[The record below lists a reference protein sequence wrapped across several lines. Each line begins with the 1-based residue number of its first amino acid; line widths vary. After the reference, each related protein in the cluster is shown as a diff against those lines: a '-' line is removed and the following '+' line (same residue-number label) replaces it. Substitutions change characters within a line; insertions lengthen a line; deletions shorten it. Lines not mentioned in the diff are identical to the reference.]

1 MEIPAVNLK
10 LLVFRAGQP
19 HPAAALPTALQS
31 KPLYPRGFMAW
42 LPSSYAWG
50 NFSVL
55 GVGVWAIAQRDS
67 LDAVLMF
74 LVGMTVT
81 LLTDVVHFGVYYPLA
96 EGLVDRSRDTFRF
109 SVGMAILSLLLKPI
123 SCFFLYQ
130 MYRER
135 GGEYN
140 VNFADRRMSPMQE
153 NGREPGKPG
162 RKAEKR
168 PREVMYSEPS
178 VERSPVDTNVLGSID
193 EKLNKLD
200 ILDLLRSDTM
210 ELKTSM
216 EYSHYLIGQLR
227 TENHSTKGLTRER
240 DSYPPIDLQE
250 PSTISANP

>member
-10 LLVFRAGQP
+10 AIVLVHWLL
-19 HPAAALPTALQS
+19 TTW
-31 KPLYPRGFMAW
+31 GFMAW

-74 LVGMTVT
+74 LVGMTMT

-96 EGLVDRSRDTFRF
+96 EGLAERSRDTFRF

-140 VNFADRRMSPMQE
+140 VNFADQRMSPTQE
-153 NGREPGKPG
+153 NGRETGKTG

-168 PREVMYSEPS
+168 PREATYSEPS
-178 VERSPVDTNVLGSID
+178 VDRSTVDINVLGSID
-193 EKLNKLD
+193 EKLTKLD

-210 ELKTSM
+210 ELKTSV
-216 EYSHYLIGQLR
+216 EYSHYLIGQLK
-227 TENHSTKGLTRER
+227 TENHRTKGFTWER
-240 DSYPPIDLQE
+240 DSYQAIDPQD